1 MSDVIRDPVNKTGA
15 RVNSMGELTVAAI
28 TETAERFANKDNGQ
42 AYSINVEQTPTGGN
56 DNFLY
61 IKNTSSSDQLIIE
74 GVDNYAGSA
83 EEVLIFLGTT
93 GTTIGGTAV
102 TPANLN
108 TSSSKEM
115 TGTFEAGNNIT
126 GLTDGTQIYKI
137 KLGTSQSQ
145 FNFEQDI
152 VIAPGGV
159 LSMQAVTGG
168 IKINMNVLIHIDPKI
183 EVVN

>member
-1 MSDVIRDPVNKTGA
+1 MSDIIRDPVNKTGA
-15 RVNSMGELTVAAI
+15 RVNAIGELQVAAI

-42 AYSINVEQTPTGGN
+42 AYSINIEQTPTGAN
-56 DNFLY
+56 DNFFYL
-61 IKNTSSSDQLIIE
+61 KNTSSTDQLVLE
-74 GVDNYAGSA
+74 GIDNYAGSA

-93 GTTIGGTAV
+93 GTTSGGTAV

-108 TSSSKEM
+108 TSSTKGI
-115 TGTFEAGNNIT
+115 TGTIEAGNNIT

-145 FNFEQDI
+145 FNFEQDL

-159 LSMQAVTGG
+159 MSMQAVAGS
-168 IKINMNVLIHIDPKI
+168 IKINMNVLIHIDPKV
-183 EVVN
+183 EVVS